1 MFQKV
6 LSFFKRIYFLG
17 AEIKNIGSCLL
28 YTSPVWKKTHFS
40 WSQVAKEQESAKD
53 PREKEKVGDE
63 TVPNDFT
70 TYVLRPEK

>member
-1 MFQKV
+1 MVVVSYIHLQF
-6 LSFFKRIYFLG
+6 G
-17 AEIKNIGSCLL
+17 
-28 YTSPVWKKTHFS
+28 KTHFS